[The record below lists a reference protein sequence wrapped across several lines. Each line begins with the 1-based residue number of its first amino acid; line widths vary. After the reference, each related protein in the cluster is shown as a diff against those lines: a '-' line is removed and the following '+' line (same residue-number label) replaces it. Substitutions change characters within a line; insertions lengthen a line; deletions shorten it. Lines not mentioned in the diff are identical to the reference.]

1 MANPNVGM
9 MYPVWAPLTS
19 HTDGSMPVYGTG
31 RVLQEARNATVNKEY
46 ANNPLYG
53 DDRIVDDDNGMT
65 GLTMTFESTGLSDE
79 DRVALLGETTNSAD
93 LGGQWESDAETPWGG
108 FGYIRKMR
116 ANGQR
121 SFEAWWTLKVKFQE
135 ESQTTSTREGNT
147 TWNTP
152 TLNGRAASLYV
163 NSDDNAKFRLH
174 KTFSAISAAK
184 TWLNG
189 LANISSTQ
197 GSTQGSTQN

>member
-9 MYPVWAPLTS
+9 IYPVWAPMTA
-19 HTDGSMPVYGTG
+19 HTDGSMPTYGTG

-53 DDRIVDDDNGMT
+53 DDRIVDNDNGMI
-65 GLTMTFESTGLSDE
+65 GLTISFESTGLSDA
-79 DRVALLGETTNSAD
+79 DRVAVLGEVQYGTSGAS
-93 LGGQWESDAETPWGG
+93 GQWETDKETPWGG

-116 ANGQR
+116 ENGTKKY
-121 SFEAWWTLKVKFQE
+121 EAWWTLKIKFQE
-135 ESQTTSTREGNT
+135 ESQVTSTREGQI

-163 NSDDNAKFRLH
+163 DSGDDAKFRLH
-174 KTFSAISAAK
+174 KTFTAIADAK
-184 TWLNG
+184 NWLKG
-189 LANISSTQ
+189 YANIT
-197 GSTQGSTQN
+197 

>member
-9 MYPVWAPLTS
+9 IYPVWAPMTA
-19 HTDGSMPVYGTG
+19 HTDGAMPTYGTG

-53 DDRIVDDDNGMT
+53 DDRIVDNDNGMI
-65 GLTMTFESTGLSDE
+65 GLTISFESTGLSDS
-79 DRVALLGETTNSAD
+79 DRVAVLGEVQYGTS
-93 LGGQWESDAETPWGG
+93 GVSGQWETDKETPWGG

-116 ANGQR
+116 ENGTKKY
-121 SFEAWWTLKVKFQE
+121 EAWWTLKIKFQE
-135 ESQTTSTREGNT
+135 ESQVTSTREGQI

-163 NSDDNAKFRLH
+163 DSGDDAKFRLH
-174 KTFSAISAAK
+174 KTFTAIADAK
-184 TWLNG
+184 NWLKG
-189 LANISSTQ
+189 YANIT
-197 GSTQGSTQN
+197 